1 MAEPLNN
8 LEQLNPAQKHINNM
22 TAAALAI
29 TNHGQRL
36 AGTGESKAGRFNDH
50 MGAAMI
56 ALNNAF
62 SQRGT
67 SHSRRNATLAL
78 QHLSSAVNLIAQH
91 TPNSISHTE
100 ASAALNQAIQAHAEL
115 TKTEAKESG
124 NV

>member
-1 MAEPLNN
+1 MVDPLNN
-8 LEQLNPAQKHINNM
+8 YPQLNTAQKHINNM

-56 ALNNAF
+56 ALSNAF
-62 SQRGT
+62 SQRGM

-78 QHLSSAVNLIAQH
+78 QHLSGAVNLIAQH

-100 ASAALNQAIQAHAEL
+100 ASAALNQAIQAHAAL
-115 TKTEAKESG
+115 TQTEAKESG
-124 NV
+124 SV

>member
-1 MAEPLNN
+1 MS
-8 LEQLNPAQKHINNM
+8 EQLDHFQQLNVAQKHINNM

-62 SQRGT
+62 TQRGT
-67 SHSRRNATLAL
+67 GHSRRNATLAL
-78 QHLSSAVNLIAQH
+78 QHLSGAVNLIAQH

-100 ASAALNQAIQAHAEL
+100 ASAALNQAIQAHAAL
-115 TKTEAKESG
+115 TQTEAEESG